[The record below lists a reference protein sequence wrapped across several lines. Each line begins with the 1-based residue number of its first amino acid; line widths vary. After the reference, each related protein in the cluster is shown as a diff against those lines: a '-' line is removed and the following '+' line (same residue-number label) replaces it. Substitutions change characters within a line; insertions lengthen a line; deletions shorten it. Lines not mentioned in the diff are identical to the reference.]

1 MIYDRVREHQFHP
14 INPES
19 QTMTFDRGLD
29 SDGIADLSDDD
40 WKVRLLALRDLVRLG
55 VDHAQDTVRGLED
68 PNFHVRYLSAKALG
82 VLQVQSA
89 APVLEQLLRNDEE
102 PIVRA
107 YAAMA
112 LGQMDAQES
121 LDLLR
126 DRQENDPHRDVRHQC
141 SLAIGQIE
149 SGMGA
154 TEVLRNAFTGLDE
167 STFEAL
173 HVGQPAIDFTLD
185 DTEGRPRALEDLR
198 GDDWL
203 VLIWVFADWCPV
215 CHGEFQELI
224 EMRESYEQAGIR
236 VATVET
242 HDTWR
247 GRVMVGK
254 EIEPGYWFARESFK
268 EADTNRIWWPQL
280 LDRAGAVGAAYGVD
294 PMAFAVH
301 GEFINRPATV
311 IIDPDGIVRF
321 AYYGAY
327 WGDRPSIEQTLEMIK
342 SNTFDFEHPSR
353 LSPVPAGQKGD
364 QPRP

>member
-1 MIYDRVREHQFHP
+1 M
-14 INPES
+14 
-19 QTMTFDRGLD
+19 
-29 SDGIADLSDDD
+29 
-40 WKVRLLALRDLVRLG
+40 
-55 VDHAQDTVRGLED
+55 
-68 PNFHVRYLSAKALG
+68 ALG
-82 VLQVQSA
+82 IRKAQSA
-89 APVLEQLLRNDEE
+89 APSLERLLREDPE

-112 LGQMDAQES
+112 LGQILSKDS
-121 LDLLR
+121 IILLR
-126 DRQENDPHRDVRHQC
+126 DRLTSDSHRDVRHQC
-141 SLAIGQIE
+141 ELAIGQIE
-149 SGMGA
+149 RGLGA
-154 TEVLRNAFTGLDE
+154 TPDLRQSFVELDE
-167 STFEAL
+167 STFESL
-173 HVGQPAIDFTLD
+173 RVGSPAPPFVLD
-185 DTEGRPRALEDLR
+185 DTEGQSRSLDELR
-198 GDDWL
+198 NGQWI

-215 CHGEFQELI
+215 CHGEFRELM
-224 EMRESYEQAGIR
+224 ELRDAYEQAGVR

-254 EIEPGYWFARESFK
+254 EIEPGYWFAKEAFK
-268 EADTNRIWWPQL
+268 EAYTNKIWWPHL

-301 GEFINRPATV
+301 GEFINRPTTV

-321 AYYGAY
+321 AYYGTY

-353 LSPVPAGQKGD
+353 LSPEPAGQEGD